1 MVLLQMVGT
10 LTGMDTRSDD
20 EIRGDLSYLFDKAS
34 QALAAR
40 MGAVLG
46 ELDMNV
52 RDYCVLTKAASGER
66 TQGEL
71 CELALLDKTTMV
83 VTLDHLEKA
92 GLARRVPSPVDRRA
106 RIVRTTRAGDHAIE
120 KARGVIDDLRAE
132 VLGVLPAQQREALL
146 DALLTLVARDG
157 PLSAVEP
164 NPHAPRR
171 KRGA

>member
-1 MVLLQMVGT
+1 M
-10 LTGMDTRSDD
+10 TGMDKRSDA
-20 EIRGDLSYLFDKAS
+20 EIRADLSYLFDKAS

-52 RDYCVLTKAASGER
+52 RDYCVLSKAASGER

-71 CELALLDKTTMV
+71 AELALLDKTTMV

-92 GLARRVPSPVDRRA
+92 GLAQRTPSPADRRV
-106 RIVRTTRAGDHAIE
+106 RIVRTTEAGDEAVAA
-120 KARGVIDDLRAE
+120 ARGVIDGLYAE
-132 VLGVLPAQQREALL
+132 VLGVLSDEQRTVLL
-146 DALLTLVARDG
+146 DALLLLVTHDG

>member
-1 MVLLQMVGT
+1 V
-10 LTGMDTRSDD
+10 DTRSDE

-40 MGAVLG
+40 MGTALG
-46 ELDMNV
+46 ELGMSV
-52 RDYCVLTKAASGER
+52 RDYCVLTKAAAHEL
-66 TQGEL
+66 TQSEL

-92 GLARRVPSPVDRRA
+92 GLAQRTPSPTDRRV
-106 RIVRTTRAGDHAIE
+106 RIVRTTEAGDGAVAA
-120 KARGVIDDLRAE
+120 ARGVIDDLYTE
-132 VLGVLPAQQREALL
+132 VLGVLAPDQREVLR
-146 DALLTLVARDG
+146 DALLALVTHDG

-171 KRGA
+171 RRGA

>member
-1 MVLLQMVGT
+1 
-10 LTGMDTRSDD
+10 MDTRTDE

-40 MGAVLG
+40 MGAALG
-46 ELDMNV
+46 ELGMNV
-52 RDYCVLTKAASGER
+52 RDYCVLAKAASGER

-71 CELALLDKTTMV
+71 AELALLDKTTMV

-92 GLARRVPSPVDRRA
+92 GLAQRSPSPVDRRV
-106 RIVRTTRAGDHAIE
+106 RIVRTTEAGGAAVAE
-120 KARGVIDDLRAE
+120 ARGVIDGVYED
-132 VLGVLPAQQREALL
+132 VLGVLPDEQRTVLL
-146 DALLTLVARDG
+146 DALLRLVTHDG

-171 KRGA
+171 KRGV